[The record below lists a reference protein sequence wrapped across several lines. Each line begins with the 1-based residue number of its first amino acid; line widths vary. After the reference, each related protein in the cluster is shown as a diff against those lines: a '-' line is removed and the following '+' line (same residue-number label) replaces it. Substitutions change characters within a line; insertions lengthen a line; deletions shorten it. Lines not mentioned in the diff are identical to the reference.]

1 MHRLMKSSFCRRNRA
16 LAESI
21 TSNPH
26 YSSPYSLASEVFVRN
41 GILTGTIL
49 KTVKKGVEQIELP
62 LAIRFLKSGIARV
75 TIDEK
80 RRQNGDIV
88 LPEGKDHIRKERY
101 ADVADTVLIGG
112 RQLDMA
118 VNKVWQKDNTTRVRF
133 GSRVDQDIIL
143 HHYPFKIEFLRDD
156 TVHMV
161 LNGRNLFNVEHW
173 RPKSIK
179 KEEQQAKEGEVGDE
193 QMAIDVSEE
202 VEEDG
207 MWEES
212 FNGKTDSKP
221 RGMRTRC

>member
-1 MHRLMKSSFCRRNRA
+1 
-16 LAESI
+16 
-21 TSNPH
+21 
-26 YSSPYSLASEVFVRN
+26 
-41 GILTGTIL
+41 
-49 KTVKKGVEQIELP
+49 
-62 LAIRFLKSGIARV
+62 V

-80 RRQNGDIV
+80 RRQDGDIV

-161 LNGRNLFNVEHW
+161 LNERNLFNVEHW

-202 VEEDG
+202 LEEDG

-221 RGMRTRC
+221 RGMHTRC

>member
-1 MHRLMKSSFCRRNRA
+1 M
-16 LAESI
+16 
-21 TSNPH
+21 
-26 YSSPYSLASEVFVRN
+26 RN

-161 LNGRNLFNVEHW
+161 LNERNLFNVEHW

-193 QMAIDVSEE
+193 QMAIDVSDE

-221 RGMRTRC
+221 RGMHTRC